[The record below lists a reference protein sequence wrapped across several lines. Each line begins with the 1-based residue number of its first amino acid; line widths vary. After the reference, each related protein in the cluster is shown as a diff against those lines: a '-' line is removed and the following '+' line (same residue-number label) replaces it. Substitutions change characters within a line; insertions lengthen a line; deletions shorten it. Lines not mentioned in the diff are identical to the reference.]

1 MLLVLSITAFSIL
14 KIGSLNPRYFYIQN
28 TLLNRMPVNF
38 VLSVLR
44 NQIYDA
50 VSNRTLFE
58 KTKLVSSANILG
70 LVMKIWSSGIEPS
83 IQSFTCKSQI
93 KVVLKLMSHGIL
105 HFLWSADLSNS
116 FSHLIMRSFLNI
128 FFKTLPDGKVWNYLT
143 LLIS

>member
-1 MLLVLSITAFSIL
+1 MLLVLSITPFSIL
-14 KIGSLNPRYFYIQN
+14 KIGSLNPRYSYIQN

-44 NQIYDA
+44 DQVYDA

-83 IQSFTCKSQI
+83 I
-93 KVVLKLMSHGIL
+93 
-105 HFLWSADLSNS
+105 
-116 FSHLIMRSFLNI
+116 
-128 FFKTLPDGKVWNYLT
+128 
-143 LLIS
+143 